1 MGLDKAA
8 KSVRGA
14 QGDLPGRASLSGNR
28 SRDGLRARVRSA
40 LTYIDC
46 PTFQIYS
53 LRLATI
59 AVPGGKHSISQRGHI
74 MKANFKVAI
83 ALAAGAAIGGAA
95 VQGLHAQAAPK
106 AYVVTEIEVINQE
119 AQAAYLPKVGEV
131 IKSTGGTYL
140 ARGGKIVALEGEAP
154 KRMTI
159 VVYDNLEKAQASRNS
174 PAWAALSA
182 ERNKAIKSKSYV
194 TEGLPN

>member
-1 MGLDKAA
+1 
-8 KSVRGA
+8 
-14 QGDLPGRASLSGNR
+14 
-28 SRDGLRARVRSA
+28 
-40 LTYIDC
+40 
-46 PTFQIYS
+46 
-53 LRLATI
+53 
-59 AVPGGKHSISQRGHI
+59 

-95 VQGLHAQAAPK
+95 IQGLHAQATPK

-119 AQAAYLPKVGEV
+119 AQNAYLPKVGEV

-154 KRMTI
+154 KRVTI
-159 VVYDNLEKAQASRNS
+159 VVYDSLEKAQASRNS
-174 PAWAALSA
+174 PAWTALSA
-182 ERNKAIKSKSYV
+182 ERSKAIKTKSYV